1 MTETTPFAIL
11 NGRPV
16 IVEQVIDN
24 EAIVSFDDGAEETV
38 HVSSL
43 DFPAPIVEPFDSGKA
58 FAAILDRLDKTV
70 ESARAFKL

>member
-24 EAIVSFDDGAEETV
+24 EAIVSFDDGAEEIV
-38 HVSSL
+38 HVSSI
-43 DFPAPIVEPFDSGKA
+43 DFCPHVFDSGKA
-58 FAAILDRLDKTV
+58 FADILDRLDKTV